1 MWRVVGHT
9 GAVRLLDRSIESD
22 RLAHAYLITGPP
34 HVGKTTLAM
43 DLAAAV
49 NCERTSPPCGE
60 CPQCLHV
67 YGSRHADLQLLG
79 VAEEEGRKAIGI
91 DAIREAAHQ
100 AHLNPFEGRSR
111 VIIIEGAEHLSEEA
125 ANALLK
131 LLEEP
136 PPHLLLLL
144 LTASPDLILPT
155 IHSRCQRIDLHP
167 LSTEQVA
174 EALTTKW
181 EVSEKEAQELAKLS
195 NGCIGWATEAWQ
207 DSSIMETRDRRLERL
222 TDTVAARLEE
232 RFAYAAELAGL
243 LPQQRTAM
251 RETLDLWAEWWR
263 DLLVEKASVEEDAEQ
278 ASPTSDLTKGA
289 LLAAIR
295 EILRTQ
301 ELLDMNINPR
311 LALEALMLSLPR
323 IEGVTVQQ

>member
-1 MWRVVGHT
+1 M
-9 GAVRLLDRSIESD
+9 RLLDHSIESD

-100 AHLNPFEGRSR
+100 AHLNPFEGKSR

-144 LTASPDLILPT
+144 LTASPDLLLPT

-167 LSTEQVA
+167 LSIEQVA

-181 EVSEKEAQELAKLS
+181 EVPAEEAQELAKLS

-222 TDTVAARLEE
+222 TDTVAVGLEE

-263 DLLVEKASVEEDAEQ
+263 DLLVEKASTEEDAEQ
-278 ASPTSDLTKGA
+278 ASPTSALTKGA
-289 LLAAIR
+289 LLAAVH

-323 IEGVTVQQ
+323 IEGVTSQQ